1 MQKKLKM
8 IADHEEKYGQIGN
21 EVKGL
26 LLQQKYH
33 IIQKKLDEWAGWH
46 EIGGKVVFN
55 VRL

>member
-26 LLQQKYH
+26 LLQENHH
-33 IIQKKLDEWAGWH
+33 IIQKKLDEWADWL
-46 EIGGKVVFN
+46 EIGGKLEF
-55 VRL
+55 

>member
-1 MQKKLKM
+1 MQDKLKM

-26 LLQQKYH
+26 LLQENHH
-33 IIQKKLDEWAGWH
+33 IIQKKLDEWADWP

-55 VRL
+55 V